1 MAEAGT
7 KLDLVFL
14 DPPYEAMDELSGT
27 LVLLA
32 TLPVL
37 ADGAV
42 VIAEHSR
49 KQSPP
54 ESVEALVRYRLL
66 RQGDAAL
73 SFYTMQGDSD

>member
-1 MAEAGT
+1 MAE
-7 KLDLVFL
+7 
-14 DPPYEAMDELSGT
+14 LSAALG
-27 LVLLA
+27 LLA

-37 ADGAV
+37 AKGAV

-54 ESVEALVRYRLL
+54 ESVEALARYRLL

-73 SFYTMQGDSD
+73 SFYAMQTDSD